1 MRPTKEE
8 LREYDTA
15 ELNFKKSLGDIPF
28 SEIQKKT
35 QDFKNKW
42 FSGQKEPV
50 VEETVV
56 EVKEEP
62 VEETVVEVKEEPVV
76 EETVVEVKE
85 EPVVEETVV
94 EVKEEPVEEPEEGEI
109 VEDTPEEKSSDEE
122 IPY

>member
-42 FSGQKEPV
+42 FSGQKELV
-50 VEETVV
+50 VEE
-56 EVKEEP
+56 P
-62 VEETVVEVKEEPVV
+62 VVEVKEEPVV

-85 EPVVEETVV
+85 EPVEETVV

>member
-62 VEETVVEVKEEPVV
+62 V
-76 EETVVEVKE
+76 
-85 EPVVEETVV
+85 VEETVV

-109 VEDTPEEKSSDEE
+109 VEDKPEEKSSDEE

>member
-50 VEETVV
+50 VQ
-56 EVKEEP
+56 
-62 VEETVVEVKEEPVV
+62 
-76 EETVVEVKE
+76 
-85 EPVVEETVV
+85 ETVV

>member
-62 VEETVVEVKEEPVV
+62 V
-76 EETVVEVKE
+76 
-85 EPVVEETVV
+85 VEETVV

>member
-62 VEETVVEVKEEPVV
+62 VEETVVEVKEEPV
-76 EETVVEVKE
+76 
-85 EPVVEETVV
+85 
-94 EVKEEPVEEPEEGEI
+94 EEPEEGEI

>member
-62 VEETVVEVKEEPVV
+62 V
-76 EETVVEVKE
+76 
-85 EPVVEETVV
+85 VEETVV

-109 VEDTPEEKSSDEE
+109 IEDTPEEKSSDEE

>member
-50 VEETVV
+50 VEE
-56 EVKEEP
+56 P
-62 VEETVVEVKEEPVV
+62 VVEVKEEPVV

>member
-85 EPVVEETVV
+85 EPVEETVV

>member
-50 VEETVV
+50 VEE
-56 EVKEEP
+56 P
-62 VEETVVEVKEEPVV
+62 
-76 EETVVEVKE
+76 VVEVKE